1 MPRFEDARRLLV
13 AIRDRLDDWVYEA
26 RAGAYDE
33 LFEGTEPILTAEEVR
48 TLDRID
54 SRLHRVQGEG
64 LWGEDAYGIVPAGAI
79 EEESS
84 PHVAATYYP
93 QIPEYVNREE
103 ALVDEEIRTRLN
115 DALWEYTER
124 VVELVQERLAAFVWS
139 SEVETW
145 VE

>member
-1 MPRFEDARRLLV
+1 MPRFENARRLLV

-26 RAGAYDE
+26 RGEAYDE
-33 LFEGTEPILTAEEVR
+33 LFEGPEPILTVEEVR
-48 TLDRID
+48 TIDRID
-54 SRLHRVQGEG
+54 SRLHRMPGEG
-64 LWGEDAYGIVPAGAI
+64 VWGEDEYGIVTVGAI

-84 PHVAATYYP
+84 PHVVATYYP

-103 ALVDEEIRTRLN
+103 ALVGEEIRTRLN

-139 SEVETW
+139 SEVETR